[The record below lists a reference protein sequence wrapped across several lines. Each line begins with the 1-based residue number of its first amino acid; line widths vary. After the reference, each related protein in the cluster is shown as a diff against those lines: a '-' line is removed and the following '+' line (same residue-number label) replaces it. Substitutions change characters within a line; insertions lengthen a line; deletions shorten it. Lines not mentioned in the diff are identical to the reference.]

1 MAKRPTSKAETEQ
14 FSEVEDNTQILTVE
28 DKTYD
33 LEKLS
38 DEARQ
43 MLVNV
48 QAAEHELRELD
59 RKAAIAQT
67 AHAAY
72 MNALKEAL
80 PEPLKAEAPK
90 AAGKKK

>member
-1 MAKRPTSKAETEQ
+1 MAKHQTSQDEIEQ
-14 FSEVEDNTQILTVE
+14 FSDVEDNTQILTVE
-28 DKTYD
+28 DKAYD

-72 MNALKEAL
+72 MSALKEAL
-80 PEPLKAEAPK
+80 PEPLKAEVSK